1 MDLNLRGKIVL
12 VTGGSKGIG
21 LACARTFL
29 QEGAQVAICSRSQD
43 NLDRALAALP
53 EGALGFAAD
62 LTDPVA
68 AAAMVAAVEARMGP
82 LEILVNSAGA
92 ARQCPPADLTP
103 AHWRAAM
110 DAKFF
115 TYIHV
120 IDPVVKRMASL
131 GRGVI
136 VNVIGVGGK
145 VATPVH
151 LGGGAANAALM
162 LATAGLGSAYAAQ
175 GLRILGV
182 NPGLTETERVASRV
196 KAEAELAGLTLE
208 EARARGVAKIP
219 MGRLATPEEIAQ
231 VVVFMA
237 SDQASYVTG
246 TTLAMDGGQNP
257 VVL

>member
-1 MDLNLRGKIVL
+1 MDLNLHGSVALI
-12 VTGGSKGIG
+12 TGGSKGIG
-21 LACARTFL
+21 LACARL
-29 QEGAQVAICSRSQD
+29 LLEEGARVAICSRSLE
-43 NLDRALAALP
+43 NLDRALTQLP
-53 EGALGFAAD
+53 GALGFAAD
-62 LTDPVA
+62 LTDPEA
-68 AAAMVAAVEARMGP
+68 ALAMVAAVEAGLGP
-82 LEILVNSAGA
+82 LDILVNSAGA
-92 ARQCPPADLTP
+92 AQQCPPADLTP
-103 AHWRAAM
+103 RHWRDAM

-120 IDPVVKRMASL
+120 IDPVVKGMAGR

-162 LATAGLGSAYAAQ
+162 LATAGLGAAYADT
-175 GLRILGV
+175 GVRVLGI
-182 NPGLTETERVASRV
+182 NPGLTETERVATRV
-196 KAEAELAGLTLE
+196 AAEARLSGITLE
-208 EARARGVAKIP
+208 ASRARNVARIP

-237 SDQASYVTG
+237 SGKASYVTG

>member
-1 MDLNLRGKIVL
+1 MELNLRGKAVL

-21 LACARTFL
+21 LACARAFL
-29 QEGAQVAICSRSQD
+29 EEGARVAICSRAQEH
-43 NLDRALAALP
+43 LDHALAGLP

-68 AAAMVAAVEARMGP
+68 AAALVTAVEARLGP

-92 ARQCPPADLTP
+92 AQQCPPAELT
-103 AHWRAAM
+103 ATHWRASM

-162 LATAGLGSAYAAQ
+162 LATAGLGAAYAAQ
-175 GLRILGV
+175 GVRILGV
-182 NPGLTETERVASRV
+182 NPGLTETERVATRV
-196 KAEAELAGLTLE
+196 KAEAQLAGITLE
-208 EARARGVAKIP
+208 QARARSVAKIP
-219 MGRLATPEEIAQ
+219 MGRLATPEEIAR

>member
-1 MDLNLRGKIVL
+1 MDLNLAGKSVL

-21 LACARTFL
+21 LACARAFL
-29 QEGAQVAICSRSQD
+29 DEGARVAICSRSQD
-43 NLDRALAALP
+43 HLDQALAILP
-53 EGALGFAAD
+53 GATGFAAD
-62 LTDPVA
+62 LTDPEA
-68 AAAMVAAVEARMGP
+68 AAAMVEAVEARLGP
-82 LEILVNSAGA
+82 LDILVNSAGA
-92 ARQCPPADLTP
+92 ARQCPPADLTA

-115 TYIHV
+115 TTIHV
-120 IDPVVKRMASL
+120 LDPVVKRMAAL

-136 VNVIGVGGK
+136 VNVIGAGGK

-162 LATAGLGSAYAAQ
+162 LATAGLGAAYAAQ
-175 GLRILGV
+175 GVRILGV
-182 NPGLTETERVASRV
+182 SPGLTETERVTTRV
-196 KAEAELAGLTLE
+196 KAEAQLAGITLE
-208 EARARGVAKIP
+208 EARARAVARIP
-219 MGRLATPEEIAQ
+219 MGRLAQPEEIAR

-237 SDQASYVTG
+237 SGQASYVTG